1 MDIKGQLEKDAAEFG
16 TEFCPRRNRAQE
28 VEDYQIAYMA
38 GAKQLKIYV
47 NAFVERVEVLIGEP
61 KGEFEQGQRD
71 GLNWLLD
78 HVTDLF
84 AEVEK
89 CGER

>member
-1 MDIKGQLEKDAAEFG
+1 MDIKGQLEKDALEFS
-16 TEFCPRRNRAQE
+16 TEFCPRRNRAQA

-47 NAFVERVEVLIGEP
+47 NDFVERVDTMLGEP
-61 KGEFEQGQRD
+61 KGEFELGQRD
-71 GLNWLLD
+71 ALFWLLD

-84 AEVEK
+84 TETEK
-89 CGER
+89 E

>member
-1 MDIKGQLEKDAAEFG
+1 MDIKGQLEKDASEFS

-47 NAFVERVEVLIGEP
+47 NNFVERVDTMLGEP
-61 KGEFEQGQRD
+61 KGEFELGQRD
-71 GLNWLLD
+71 ALFWLLD

-84 AEVEK
+84 TETEK
-89 CGER
+89 E

>member
-1 MDIKGQLEKDAAEFG
+1 MDIKGQLEKDAAEFS
-16 TEFCPRRNRAQE
+16 TEFCPRRNRAQA

-47 NAFVERVEVLIGEP
+47 NDFVERVDTMLGEP
-61 KGEFEQGQRD
+61 KGEFELGQRD
-71 GLNWLLD
+71 ALFWLLD

-84 AEVEK
+84 TETEK
-89 CGER
+89 E

>member
-1 MDIKGQLEKDAAEFG
+1 MDIKGQLEKDALEFS

-47 NAFVERVEVLIGEP
+47 NAFVQRVDTMLGEP
-61 KGEFEQGQRD
+61 KGEFELGQRD
-71 GLNWLLD
+71 ALFWLLD

-84 AEVEK
+84 TETEK
-89 CGER
+89 E

>member
-1 MDIKGQLEKDAAEFG
+1 MDIRGQVEKDALEFG
-16 TEFCPRRNRAQE
+16 TEFCPRRNRAQA

-47 NAFVERVEVLIGEP
+47 NDFVERVDMLIGEP

-71 GLNWLLD
+71 SLFWLLD
-78 HVTDLF
+78 HVKDLF
-84 AEVEK
+84 AENTE
-89 CGER
+89 E